1 MGQNVNRTYLWVM
14 GLAVFLISSFV
25 CVFKKTDCLCGSFAI
40 NKSYL
45 KKVTMARDVA
55 QLVRQKS
62 GMVM

>member
-1 MGQNVNRTYLWVM
+1 M

-25 CVFKKTDCLCGSFAI
+25 CVFKKTDCLCGSFVI

-55 QLVRQKS
+55 QLVQQKS